1 MNNNKKLIKEI
12 KKVLLSIIN
21 KKSLSHNFGPSTEE
35 IRECLKRINLIL
47 NSPDELIIDVFKK
60 DIDWNYISV
69 YLKLSEYF
77 INYFYDKVEWWNIS
91 VHQKLS
97 EKFIEKF
104 QDKVQWEFIINNQK
118 LSQEFIFKFW
128 DTKLSKLKGKV
139 LVLHKKVITYNHKGF
154 FIGGDFI
161 EGPIIILK
169 DNEKIYRD
177 SYYGI
182 NEKNTKES
190 AYWKAHDHLR
200 YWIEKD
206 YRISRKSK
214 NLLTEKLW
222 FK

>member
-139 LVLHKKVITYNHKGF
+139 LVLHKKVITPEFVLWLYKTYQDEEYKLIKEITSNTDLFQYCIMIESQVSRVLIEYNQNG
-154 FIGGDFI
+154 
-161 EGPIIILK
+161 
-169 DNEKIYRD
+169 
-177 SYYGI
+177 
-182 NEKNTKES
+182 
-190 AYWKAHDHLR
+190 
-200 YWIEKD
+200 
-206 YRISRKSK
+206 
-214 NLLTEKLW
+214 
-222 FK
+222 